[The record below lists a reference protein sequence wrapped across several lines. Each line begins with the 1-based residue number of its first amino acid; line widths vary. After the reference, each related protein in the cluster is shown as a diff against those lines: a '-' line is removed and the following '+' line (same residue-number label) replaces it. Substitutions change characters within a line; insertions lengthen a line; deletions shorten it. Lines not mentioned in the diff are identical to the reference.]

1 MKLGRLKNVAGL
13 VSVDALDILS
23 FPTFFLTLA
32 HRVKGLLFKSEY
44 DP

>member
-32 HRVKGLLFKSEY
+32 HRVKRIIIQI
-44 DP
+44 